1 MRRQPDDYDDVFVPD
16 HAPPILRVKDA
27 AAVLGDMDPRLL
39 ARWCAS
45 GFVRAIQ
52 PRGFGG
58 LYWVPAPEVA
68 RIADELLITPDW
80 DAVM

>member
-1 MRRQPDDYDDVFVPD
+1 MIPHEVPPGV
-16 HAPPILRVKDA
+16 PPVMRVKDA
-27 AAVLGDMDPRLL
+27 AAVLGGVDSRLL

-68 RIADELLITPDW
+68 RIAEELLITPEW
-80 DAVM
+80 GAVM